1 MKSRVALFK
10 LQKTVYKLEVVAEL
24 QLSLLS
30 QHFNVSIWIVCVI
43 PPENVRF

>member
-30 QHFNVSIWIVCVI
+30 QHSNVLIWMICVS
-43 PPENVRF
+43 PPRNVTF